1 VPSVRLLIVL
11 LAGAATLAPSVGLAG
26 DQDLVRA
33 RVSRYP
39 AAEVAAA
46 RAGSPEAVQDA
57 YGAARDLQEAIRASA
72 PVSAECRPLLLA
84 LTRYSAARVLQMEG
98 VDRPSAADRA
108 AGRRRA
114 ERARAAVASAARSCR
129 GRGGGPRVP
138 RLALSPSDGELFYG
152 TIVARAPTGATS
164 ATLEIA
170 GRAPQTASVVGGR
183 VRFAVPGEGRLN
195 LRVRF
200 ARGAV
205 IVGSSGARSAWLLPP
220 SARAAVPGSR
230 STAALTTALAH
241 AVAGGPAFR
250 AAWIQDLTTGEVAS
264 FNARSLFPAASTV
277 KLGLLAAVLGRL
289 GGAPERSAYADDLRA
304 LTGWSSNLAT
314 NRLLRRFG
322 VAAATEGLRRL
333 DARRSTFP
341 GEYLVGTE
349 LQPGLPAPGA
359 GASPPSTSRR
369 VTTAEDLGRML
380 YSLQA
385 AAVGLPAARAQTGL
399 TAHRARLALGWLLAS
414 QQRGDNLSLLAGG
427 AAGAPIAQ
435 KNGWLNSA
443 RHGAGIIFT
452 PRGPVIAVVISDDDR
467 GVSLGQ
473 GRALGSRVAALAIGA
488 HG

>member
-1 VPSVRLLIVL
+1 MGAVLI
-11 LAGAATLAPSVGLAG
+11 AGACLAPPAALAG
-26 DQDLVRA
+26 DRDLVRA
-33 RVSRYP
+33 RTSLYP

-46 RAGSPEAVQDA
+46 RASGSEGVQSA
-57 YGAARDLQEAIRASA
+57 YGAARDLQEAVRASA
-72 PVSAECRPLLLA
+72 PVSAGCRPLQLA

-98 VDRPSAADRA
+98 VDRPSAADQA

-114 ERARAAVASAARSCR
+114 EGARAAVAGAARSCR
-129 GRGGGPRVP
+129 GRGGGPRAP

-152 TIVARAPTGATS
+152 AIVARAPAGATS
-164 ATLEIA
+164 ATLEVA
-170 GRAPQTASVVGGR
+170 GRPPRTVSVTGGR
-183 VRFAVPGEGRLN
+183 ARFSVPGTGRVN

-200 ARGAV
+200 ARGAA
-205 IVGSSGARSAWLLPP
+205 IVGSSSARGAWLLPR

-230 STAALTTALAH
+230 STAALTTELGRAV
-241 AVAGGPAFR
+241 AVAGGPAYR

-264 FNARSLFPAASTV
+264 VNARSLFPAASTV

-289 GGAPERSAYADDLRA
+289 GGAPERSADAYDLRA

-322 VAAATEGLRRL
+322 VAAAVEGLRRL
-333 DARRSTFP
+333 GARRSTLP
-341 GEYLVGTE
+341 GEYIVGTE

-385 AAVGLPAARAQTGL
+385 AAAGLPAARAQTGL
-399 TAHRARLALGWLLAS
+399 TTHQARLALGWLLSS
-414 QQRGDNLSLLAGG
+414 QQRGDNASLLAGG

-435 KNGWLNSA
+435 KNGWINSA

-452 PRGPVIAVVISDDDR
+452 PHGPVIAVVMTYGAR

-473 GRALGSRVAALAIGA
+473 GRALGSRVAALTITPPG
-488 HG
+488 

>member
-1 VPSVRLLIVL
+1 MGLVL
-11 LAGAATLAPSVGLAG
+11 LAGAACVAPSVGLAG

-33 RVSRYP
+33 RTSLYP

-57 YGAARDLQEAIRASA
+57 YGAARDLQEAIRASG

-84 LTRYSAARVLQMEG
+84 LTRYSAGRVLQMEG

-114 ERARAAVASAARSCR
+114 ERARAAVASATRSCR
-129 GRGGGPRVP
+129 GRGGGPREP

-170 GRAPQTASVVGGR
+170 GRAPRTAPVVGGR
-183 VRFAVPGEGRLN
+183 ARFTVPGEGRLN

-205 IVGSSGARSAWLLPP
+205 IVGSSSARGAWLLPP

-230 STAALTTALAH
+230 STPALTTDLAR

-264 FNARSLFPAASTV
+264 FNARSRFPAASTV
-277 KLGLLAAVLGRL
+277 KLGLLAAALGRL
-289 GGAPERSAYADDLRA
+289 GGAPERSTYAYDLRA

-341 GEYLVGTE
+341 GEYIVGTE

-359 GASPPSTSRR
+359 GASP
-369 VTTAEDLGRML
+369 
-380 YSLQA
+380 
-385 AAVGLPAARAQTGL
+385 RA
-399 TAHRARLALGWLLAS
+399 
-414 QQRGDNLSLLAGG
+414 
-427 AAGAPIAQ
+427 
-435 KNGWLNSA
+435 
-443 RHGAGIIFT
+443 
-452 PRGPVIAVVISDDDR
+452 PRGA
-467 GVSLGQ
+467 
-473 GRALGSRVAALAIGA
+473 
-488 HG
+488 